1 MSYDKISLTFSPY
14 FLSYNHPIVPSIT
27 DYPVYIY
34 IYISTIK
41 ILIQSH
47 FRPRAR
53 RTKTVAVTYTRSL
66 HDRIGRGGPVFQRKG
81 TRAKRGRTYGGVVR
95 LVYKESCLF
104 LAHGYREKT
113 ICLRDLE
120 HFANLSA
127 TSRLESLT
135 SRVTQK
141 ARRAMVLT
149 ERHLRKSNTRSK

>member
-1 MSYDKISLTFSPY
+1 MTKFHLHFCPIFSRT
-14 FLSYNHPIVPSIT
+14 IT
-27 DYPVYIY
+27 QLYHQLRTTLYIYIY

-120 HFANLSA
+120 HFANLPA
-127 TSRLESLT
+127 T

>member
-1 MSYDKISLTFSPY
+1 MTKFHLHFRPIFSRT
-14 FLSYNHPIVPSIT
+14 IT
-27 DYPVYIY
+27 QLYHQLRTTLYIY

-47 FRPRAR
+47 FRPRA

-141 ARRAMVLT
+141 TRRAMILT

>member
-1 MSYDKISLTFSPY
+1 MSYDKILLIFSPSPDCTINY
-14 FLSYNHPIVPSIT
+14 GLPC
-27 DYPVYIY
+27 IY
-34 IYISTIK
+34 IYISTTK
-41 ILIQSH
+41 ILIQWH
-47 FRPRAR
+47 TRPRAR
-53 RTKTVAVTYTRSL
+53 KMKTIAATYKRSL

-81 TRAKRGRTYGGVVR
+81 TRARRERTYGGVVR

-120 HFANLSA
+120 RFANLSA

-141 ARRAMVLT
+141 AKRAMILT